1 MPLRHSLTIARLLRC
16 RGAPREVDEVSGAS
30 EQPLGQ
36 ILVSANSSLTRQ
48 GALVFFGVTAVVSLL
63 IAGVLAARGF
73 WPVLPFAGL
82 ELFVL
87 GLALG
92 LSQRRG
98 RYREFVSVY
107 ADRIVIE
114 KGVGAAEER
123 FELPRSW
130 TKVELVP
137 ARWHG
142 HPSRLLLRCH
152 GRRWEVGAVLTE
164 AERASL
170 RVRLA
175 ELIDGRK
182 PSKATAERSAANEVE

>member
-1 MPLRHSLTIARLLRC
+1 MRC
-16 RGAPREVDEVSGAS
+16 RGAPREVEDVSGAS
-30 EQPLGQ
+30 DQPLGQ

-48 GALVFFGVTAVVSLL
+48 GALLFFGVTAGMSLL
-63 IAGVLAARGF
+63 IAGLLAARGF

-98 RYREFVSVY
+98 RYREVVSIY
-107 ADRIVIE
+107 PDRIVIE
-114 KGVGAAEER
+114 KGVGAVEER
-123 FELPRSW
+123 FELPRNW

-137 ARWHG
+137 ARWRG

-152 GRRWEVGAVLTE
+152 GKRWEVGAVLTE
-164 AERASL
+164 TERQSM
-170 RVRLA
+170 RGRLA
-175 ELIDGRK
+175 ELIDGREL
-182 PSKATAERSAANEVE
+182 SHATGERSAAKDCE